1 MTFSKDFVII
11 LTPQLTPE
19 QQTSCEGQVST
30 EEAGFAL
37 SVMKND
43 SAPGIDGLTTPFY
56 KFFWKDIKD
65 LVTEAFNEA
74 FDIGNLSISQRRAI
88 LTLIHKGK
96 DLSRDQ
102 LGNWRPISLTNTDY
116 KILAKSLAL
125 RLQKVIKSVILDD
138 QVGYIKGRNIST
150 IVRLIDDV
158 IEYIQVNNKTGA
170 VVALDYTKAFDTI
183 NKKFLVELF
192 KIAVFGPEFIQW
204 VTVLMHGTE
213 SCVSYCAFFP
223 VDTGIR
229 QGCPFSP
236 LAFVLAVELLAHKIR
251 QSTEIKG
258 ISIPTNYGIRVIKI
272 AMYADDSTLLLHDEY
287 DVQYALH
294 IVEEFS
300 KFSGLVLN
308 KNKTE
313 ALMIGKETPDST
325 NGIKWI
331 SNESYI
337 KILGVYSSSNERIS
351 NIEKNWTGKIDTII
365 RLIKTWKKSYL
376 SLIGKVHIIN
386 TFLLSQIIYIM
397 QALILPDDVLKTIN
411 TIIFKFLFLKQEGF

>member
-1 MTFSKDFVII
+1 MEIQVDFYQNLYREKVNFSERHDIFKIFRDNID
-11 LTPQLTPE
+11 TPQLTPE
-19 QQTSCEGQVST
+19 QQTSCEGQVSS

-43 SAPGIDGLTTPFY
+43 SAPGINGLTTPFY

-183 NKKFLVELF
+183 NKKFLVEVF
-192 KIAVFGPEFIQW
+192 KIAGFGPEFIQW
-204 VTVLMHGTE
+204 VTVLMDGTE
-213 SCVSYCAFFP
+213 SCVSYCGWLSAFFP

-229 QGCPFSP
+229 QGCLFPP

-300 KFSGLVLN
+300 
-308 KNKTE
+308 
-313 ALMIGKETPDST
+313 
-325 NGIKWI
+325 
-331 SNESYI
+331 
-337 KILGVYSSSNERIS
+337 
-351 NIEKNWTGKIDTII
+351 
-365 RLIKTWKKSYL
+365 
-376 SLIGKVHIIN
+376 
-386 TFLLSQIIYIM
+386 
-397 QALILPDDVLKTIN
+397 
-411 TIIFKFLFLKQEGF
+411 

>member
-1 MTFSKDFVII
+1 
-11 LTPQLTPE
+11 
-19 QQTSCEGQVST
+19 
-30 EEAGFAL
+30 
-37 SVMKND
+37 MKND

-183 NKKFLVELF
+183 NKKFLVEVF
-192 KIAVFGPEFIQW
+192 KIAGFGPEFIQW
-204 VTVLMHGTE
+204 VTVLMNGTE
-213 SCVSYCAFFP
+213 SCVSYCGWLSAFFP
-223 VDTGIR
+223 VDTEIR

-258 ISIPTNYGIRVIKI
+258 ISIPTNWCMNM
-272 AMYADDSTLLLHDEY
+272 MYNTHCILL
-287 DVQYALH
+287 
-294 IVEEFS
+294 
-300 KFSGLVLN
+300 
-308 KNKTE
+308 KNF
-313 ALMIGKETPDST
+313 P
-325 NGIKWI
+325 N
-331 SNESYI
+331 
-337 KILGVYSSSNERIS
+337 
-351 NIEKNWTGKIDTII
+351 
-365 RLIKTWKKSYL
+365 
-376 SLIGKVHIIN
+376 
-386 TFLLSQIIYIM
+386 
-397 QALILPDDVLKTIN
+397 
-411 TIIFKFLFLKQEGF
+411 